1 MEKIVKVN
9 NGMVN
14 ISNTKKRKIKGY
26 KRVNMIS
33 LDEYCVGKCIWIK
46 YKNRIIQTFI
56 DNLSVE
62 SEYSGKTRITIELI
76 N

>member
-1 MEKIVKVN
+1 MEKIIKVN
-9 NGMVN
+9 KGMVN

-33 LDEYCVGKCIWIK
+33 LDEYNHGKCIWIK